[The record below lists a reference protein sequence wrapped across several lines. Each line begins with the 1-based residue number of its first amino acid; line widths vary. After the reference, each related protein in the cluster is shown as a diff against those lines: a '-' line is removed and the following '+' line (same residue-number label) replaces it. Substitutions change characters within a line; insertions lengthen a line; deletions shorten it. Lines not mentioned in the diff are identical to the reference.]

1 MYTKPFFLLLVALLS
16 SSAGY
21 GQARQLFDT
30 PVYALFA
37 AGDTVYAATA
47 DRVFRSTDHGATWD
61 TSGLVHQ
68 GENEVTD
75 LFVDGATMYAT
86 TVVDGVYLSIDGG
99 ASWQAHHA
107 GLNGLGARQVPMMAR
122 RGDSLYLATLGAGV
136 FVKPLL
142 PVMAPWVPFNA
153 GLPWGTVQSIV
164 HDGRGNLLAGAGGNA
179 TVSIRNS
186 ADNGWS
192 EWAFDVFNG
201 EINLFLNATR
211 EGNALLGAGTQGLYR
226 SVDDGRTWVRFNPGI
241 GLINQAAFTTWNG
254 QVVAGLSKVSSSFL
268 FTSADAGLSWALL
281 DAGMPPTAPLFDVQS
296 AGGALFIARSDGL
309 WRMLAPVSTNSP
321 RSEPQLAGQPFP
333 NPASGGAVHIPVALP
348 ESSAVHLAVFD
359 RQGRRVS
366 SQDAGLLP
374 AGEHRL
380 RLDVQELIPGSYMCT
395 LQAGGRQLVFTLQIM
410 H

>member
-1 MYTKPFFLLLVALLS
+1 MYTKPFFLLLIALCCS
-16 SSAGY
+16 SVCS
-21 GQARQLFDT
+21 GQAERLLDT

-37 AGDTVYAATA
+37 AGDTVYAAAA
-47 DRVFRSTDHGATWD
+47 DRVFRSTDNGATWD

-68 GENEVTD
+68 MENEVTD

-86 TVVDGVYLSIDGG
+86 TVINGVYLSADGG
-99 ASWQAHHA
+99 ASWQTHHA
-107 GLNGLGARQVPMMAR
+107 GLTGLGAMQTSMMAR

-142 PVMAPWVPFNA
+142 PVMASWVPFNA

-164 HDGRGNLLAGAGGNA
+164 HDGRGNLLAGAGANA
-179 TVSIRNS
+179 TVSLRNTT
-186 ADNGWS
+186 DNGWS
-192 EWAFDVFNG
+192 EWAFDVFNE

-211 EGNALLGAGTQGLYR
+211 VGDALLGVGTQGLYR
-226 SVDDGRTWVRFNPGI
+226 SVDNGRTWARFNPGI

-254 QVVAGLSKVSSSFL
+254 QVVAGLSKVASGFL
-268 FTSADAGLSWALL
+268 FTSADAGLSWTLL
-281 DAGMPPTAPLFDVQS
+281 DAGIPPAAPLFDVQS
-296 AGGALFIARSDGL
+296 AGGALFIARGDGL
-309 WRMLAPVSTNSP
+309 WRIVAPVSTDNP

-348 ESSAVHLAVFD
+348 ESSAVRLAVFD

-366 SQDAGLLP
+366 SQDAGMLP

-380 RLDVQELIPGSYMCT
+380 RLDVQELIPGSYVCT
-395 LQAGGRQLVFTLQIM
+395 LLAGGRQIVFTLQIT